1 MLINL
6 PLMGG
11 IRYGHYLIFAL
22 SHGNPFLV
30 ADGNSMLDRNLNL
43 AGGNTFYFRG
53 ERFVEDRLGE
63 GGEGGVSISSH
74 ATLYTYMCTFNPYL
88 FRLAT

>member
-6 PLMGG
+6 LLMGG

-63 GGEGGVSISSH
+63 GGGG
-74 ATLYTYMCTFNPYL
+74 CFNQQSRHTVHIHVHIQSL
-88 FRLAT
+88 FI